1 MKNPHS
7 PFRFSRTGLRGL
19 KPSPTLTINDR
30 IKKMMASG
38 REVYH
43 LGFGESRFPVHP
55 QIAQAL
61 QANVHQRSYLPALGI
76 APLRQAIAQFY
87 ERKFSLSV
95 TADQVVV
102 GPGSK
107 SLLYAMMMALDGD
120 VILPT
125 PAWVSYSA
133 QATLANR
140 PILSVPMD
148 PDDDYRLDV
157 GRLATAVDGAT
168 KQWRRPDLLM
178 VNTPHN
184 PTGTVLSSGDVAE
197 LAKFAR
203 QRELMIL
210 SDEIYSLVTHDSV
223 SHVSPAQHYP
233 EGTIIFG
240 GLSKQMSLGGWRFG
254 AAILPPGQAG
264 EALARAVQAIAG
276 CTWSCVAAPMQYAA
290 LEAYSDD
297 PEIDDYIQACTQMHA
312 IRTHYLYDALDE
324 FGLTCPEPVGAFYLY
339 PSFAKWR
346 EPLAARGIHTCQEL
360 SLHLLDN
367 YEIAVLPGASF
378 GGDPHA
384 LALRLSTSYLDAE
397 TDEQAKNLV
406 VAFNQNPDSEQF
418 IHNHHPRLRQV
429 VERLADFITKL
440 EGDL

>member
-19 KPSPTLTINDR
+19 KPSPTLTLNDR
-30 IKKMMASG
+30 IKEMMASG

-55 QIAQAL
+55 QIARAL
-61 QANVHQRSYLPALGI
+61 QANIHQRSYLPALGI

-87 ERKFSLSV
+87 ARKFSLSV

-107 SLLYAMMMALDGD
+107 SLLYAMMVALDGD

-157 GRLATAVDGAT
+157 GRLATAVDGAA

-184 PTGTVLSSGDVAE
+184 PTGAVLSPGDVAA
-197 LAKFAR
+197 LAEFAR
-203 QRELMIL
+203 ERELMIL
-210 SDEIYSLVTHDSV
+210 SDEIYSLVTHDSG

-233 EGTIIFG
+233 EGTIVFG
-240 GLSKQMSLGGWRFG
+240 GLVQLFCRQVRLVKLWPARCRP
-254 AAILPPGQAG
+254 LP
-264 EALARAVQAIAG
+264 
-276 CTWSCVAAPMQYAA
+276 AAP
-290 LEAYSDD
+290 
-297 PEIDDYIQACTQMHA
+297 
-312 IRTHYLYDALDE
+312 
-324 FGLTCPEPVGAFYLY
+324 GLA
-339 PSFAKWR
+339 
-346 EPLAARGIHTCQEL
+346 
-360 SLHLLDN
+360 
-367 YEIAVLPGASF
+367 
-378 GGDPHA
+378 
-384 LALRLSTSYLDAE
+384 
-397 TDEQAKNLV
+397 
-406 VAFNQNPDSEQF
+406 
-418 IHNHHPRLRQV
+418 
-429 VERLADFITKL
+429 
-440 EGDL
+440 